1 MRESRV
7 IHFLYRTIA
16 GRTILKVLVNPK
28 LSQAAAKF
36 LCSGFSRWLV
46 PLFVEKNKI
55 NMDYYK
61 IPKGGYPSFNDFFT
75 RRMKEKYIT
84 RTGDELICPCDG
96 LLTVSGIDEHLVFH
110 IKHTE
115 YSVTELLQ
123 DEKLATDMKGGTAFI
138 FRLTPANYHRYLF
151 CTTGFLLAE
160 KKINGILHSV
170 QPICHEVEKVFV
182 QNTREYILMNS
193 DDLGKVVQMEI
204 GALLVGKITNY
215 PLENKEPICG
225 GTEKGYFEYGGSSIV
240 ILVKEKVRLSEEI
253 KGRYKIG
260 SEIPV
265 MIGENLIETI

>member
-1 MRESRV
+1 
-7 IHFLYRTIA
+7 
-16 GRTILKVLVNPK
+16 
-28 LSQAAAKF
+28 
-36 LCSGFSRWLV
+36 
-46 PLFVEKNKI
+46 
-55 NMDYYK
+55 
-61 IPKGGYPSFNDFFT
+61 
-75 RRMKEKYIT
+75 MKEKYIT

-123 DEKLATDMKGGTAFI
+123 DEKLAADMKGGTAFI

-170 QPICHEVEKVFV
+170 QPICH
-182 QNTREYILMNS
+182 
-193 DDLGKVVQMEI
+193 DLGKVVQMEI

-265 MIGENLIETI
+265 MIGENLIESI